1 LFPVLRGFGT
11 NFTELTPAVVSASRK
26 VRWEVRGVAGVAK
39 ALGHSTYSTHVLES
53 GEVPF
58 RKKLFSAVSEAAH
71 EPAEADGDL
80 RHVKHDSLDG
90 SVENASADESVEGH
104 LNVEVVRS
112 EGVRGYCST
121 GSFLI
126 LNKVRV
132 GEGDGSVDVA
142 TEDDVVVNWIFERV
156 LDGGGSVG
164 LDKSFN
170 IAVFELFQIPD
181 DGANEVL
188 ARLGGREKNLRMAS
202 AGTASSVGLEV
213 VNPGIDHGVG
223 DYVKDSFVVIA
234 ALSKNFVIALDRLGV
249 VTAEDEMDTARRSY
263 PMLNVLE
270 VIFARALV
278 GGFKG
283 GRVPSELS
291 AGLIEV

>member
-1 LFPVLRGFGT
+1 
-11 NFTELTPAVVSASRK
+11 
-26 VRWEVRGVAGVAK
+26 
-39 ALGHSTYSTHVLES
+39 
-53 GEVPF
+53 
-58 RKKLFSAVSEAAH
+58 
-71 EPAEADGDL
+71 
-80 RHVKHDSLDG
+80 
-90 SVENASADESVEGH
+90 
-104 LNVEVVRS
+104 
-112 EGVRGYCST
+112 
-121 GSFLI
+121 
-126 LNKVRV
+126 
-132 GEGDGSVDVA
+132 VA